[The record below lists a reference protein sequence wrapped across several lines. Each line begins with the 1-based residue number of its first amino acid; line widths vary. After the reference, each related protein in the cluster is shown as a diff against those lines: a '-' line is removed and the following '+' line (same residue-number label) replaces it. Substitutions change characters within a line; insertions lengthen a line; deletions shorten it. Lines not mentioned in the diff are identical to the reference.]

1 MRMKTILNVNEH
13 HHTSFECAEASFYKF
28 CTLKNL
34 REQTLT
40 YYKEDITYFKSH
52 IAITN
57 IDELTQ
63 EIYDD
68 FIYGEIE
75 KGKKTTSLNT
85 RIRGLRVFFNFCVE
99 REYMEPINAKLL
111 KTDKE
116 IKEPYTDAE
125 LKKLLRRP
133 TSNKW
138 VEWRSWAIVNY
149 LVATGNRIGTVAD
162 TKISDI
168 NFDEDTILMRTVKN
182 RKQQILPLSPALKT
196 VLLEYLDTWAWD
208 ATDFLFPTF
217 EKKKLQKRTLQGT
230 IAKYNVSRGVSKTS
244 CHLFR
249 HTFAK
254 NFILAG
260 GGLVQLQALLGHSTM
275 DMSRHYVEI
284 YGLDLRRDF
293 EKLNPLDNFMK
304 AQ

>member
-13 HHTSFECAEASFYKF
+13 HHTSFECAETSFYKF

-52 IAITN
+52 ISITN